1 MQQFIA
7 IVVAVETLI
16 KFNLSEN
23 ASKQI
28 FHPCSFLKFFFTEM
42 IVCRKTIAAIRNGVA
57 TVKAGAAV
65 LAGPGLQPEGFF
77 RFRLHREAGLHTH
90 RVLV

>member
-1 MQQFIA
+1 M
-7 IVVAVETLI
+7 
-16 KFNLSEN
+16 
-23 ASKQI
+23 
-28 FHPCSFLKFFFTEM
+28 
-42 IVCRKTIAAIRNGVA
+42 CRKTIAAIRNGVA